1 MVTENKRRSTTKKP
15 KKANNLR
22 YAEYYDMQET
32 FDGLYAKAAK
42 GETFDSLMDLIFSKD
57 NILLAYRNIKGNGG
71 SVTPGTDGL
80 TIRAIEKCS
89 PETLVQKVR
98 NITKNYSPRA
108 VRRKE
113 IPKQSDPSKTR
124 PLGIPCIWDRLIQQC
139 ILQVLEPICEAKFSE
154 NSYGFRPNRD
164 CEQAIAAS
172 YRHMQQSHL
181 HYVVEFDIKGF
192 FDNVDHSKLIK
203 QMWALGI
210 RDKRLI
216 YIVKR
221 ILKAPIQLE
230 NGTTAAPVKG
240 TPQGGIISP
249 LLANIV
255 LNELDWWVESQWA
268 DNPVAVARGRNR
280 QLGGN
285 TVFDKSHGYRAMR
298 TTRLKEMHIVR
309 YADDFRIFCQNKDS
323 AERTLIAVTKWLKE
337 RLRLDVSPEKTQV
350 VNLNKHYSE
359 FLGIKMR
366 LTKKKNKLVVQSRV
380 SEKAVKRIKTE
391 AKQKIKNIA
400 RPPKGMTEA
409 RAILNY
415 NAFVMGEHNY
425 YQMATG
431 VSLDFRD
438 IGYELTRTM
447 KRLGDRLKKEP
458 KDNIG
463 GAVVDRYSCSK
474 LMRYIKNLPVA
485 PISYVRTKAPM
496 CKKRSIQ
503 KYTPE
508 GRAEIHE
515 NLGFDTKM
523 LRALLR
529 QEVHEQSAAYADNRL
544 SLFCAQ
550 YGKCAV
556 TGQVFESLG
565 DIHCHHK
572 LPKNR
577 GGRDNYQN
585 LIIVRESVHIL
596 IHATSEST
604 IAKCLSE
611 LSLNKRQL
619 AKLNK
624 LRKEAGNPPVSA

>member
-1 MVTENKRRSTTKKP
+1 
-15 KKANNLR
+15 
-22 YAEYYDMQET
+22 MQEV
-32 FDGLYAKAAK
+32 FDRLYA
-42 GETFDSLMDLIFSKD
+42 DSKNGNNFYKLYEIITSKQ
-57 NILLAYRNIKGNGG
+57 NIRLAYRNIKTNSG
-71 SVTPGTDGL
+71 STTAGVDGK
-80 TIRAIEKCS
+80 TIKDIQKCS
-89 PETLVQKVR
+89 EQYVIQKIR
-98 NITKNYSPRA
+98 NKLNNYQPQPVKR
-108 VRRKE
+108 VY
-113 IPKQSDPSKTR
+113 IPKPGSDKTR
-124 PLGIPCIWDRLIQQC
+124 PLGIPTIWDRLVQQC
-139 ILQVLEPICEAKFSE
+139 ILQVLEPVCEPKFY
-154 NSYGFRPNRD
+154 NHSYGFRQNRS
-164 CEQAIAAS
+164 CEHAISRVVTLINLA
-172 YRHMQQSHL
+172 RH
-181 HYVVEFDIKGF
+181 YYCVDIDIKGF
-192 FDNVDHSKLIK
+192 FDNVNHGKLLK
-203 QMWALGI
+203 QMWTLGI
-210 RDKRLI
+210 RDKRVLSI
-216 YIVKR
+216 ISKM
-221 ILKAPIQLE
+221 LKAEIYGEGIP
-230 NGTTAAPVKG
+230 TRG

>member
-1 MVTENKRRSTTKKP
+1 MVTKSKKHSKTKKP
-15 KKANNLR
+15 KKVNKLR
-22 YAEYYDMQET
+22 YVEYYDMQQT
-32 FDGLYAKAAK
+32 FDGLYAKSK
-42 GETFDSLMDLIFSKD
+42 GGEVFENLTDLIFSRD

-80 TIRAIEKCS
+80 TIREVEKCT
-89 PETLVQKVR
+89 PEELIQKVR
-98 NITKNYSPRA
+98 SITKNYNPRA

-124 PLGIPCIWDRLIQQC
+124 PLGIPCVWDRLVQQC

-164 CEQAIAAS
+164 CEQSVAAA

-181 HYVVEFDIKGF
+181 QYVVEFDIKGF
-192 FDNVDHSKLIK
+192 FDNVDHSKLIR
-203 QMWALGI
+203 QMWAMGI
-210 RDKRLI
+210 RDKHLI

-221 ILKAPIQLE
+221 ILKAPIRLE
-230 NGTTAAPVKG
+230 NGTTVVSEKG

-255 LNELDWWVESQWA
+255 LNELDWWVESQWEN
-268 DNPVAVARGRNR
+268 NPVAVERSRTR
-280 QLGGN
+280 QLGQK
-285 TVFDKSHGYRAMR
+285 TVFDKSGEYRVMR

-309 YADDFRIFCQNKDS
+309 YADDFRIFCPNKDS

-337 RLRLDVSPEKTQV
+337 RLRLDVSPEKTRV
-350 VNLNKHYSE
+350 VNLNKKYSE
-359 FLGIKMR
+359 FLGIRMR
-366 LTKKKNKLVVQSRV
+366 LTKKKNKLVVKSRV
-380 SEKAVKRIKTE
+380 SEKAVRRIKAE
-391 AKQKIKNIA
+391 AKQKIKDIA
-400 RPPKGMTEA
+400 HPPKGMTEA

-425 YQMATG
+425 YRIATG
-431 VSLDFRD
+431 VCLDFRD
-438 IGYELTRTM
+438 IGYEVNQTM

-458 KDNIG
+458 KEKIG
-463 GAVVDRYSCSK
+463 GAVADRYGTSK
-474 LMRYIKNLPVA
+474 LIRYIKNLPVA
-485 PISYVRTKAPM
+485 PISYVRTKPRM

-515 NLGFDTKM
+515 NIGFDTEM
-523 LRALLR
+523 LKTLMR
-529 QEVHEQSAAYADNRL
+529 QEVHGQSAAYADNRL

-556 TGQVFESLG
+556 TGQVFETLG

-572 LPKNR
+572 LPKSK

-585 LIIVRESVHIL
+585 LVIVRESVHIL
-596 IHATSEST
+596 IHATSEQT
-604 IAKCLSE
+604 IRKYLSE
-611 LSLNKRQL
+611 LNLNKRQL
-619 AKLNK
+619 TKLNK
-624 LRKEAGNPPVSA
+624 LRKEAGNTPVSD

>member
-1 MVTENKRRSTTKKP
+1 M
-15 KKANNLR
+15 
-22 YAEYYDMQET
+22 
-32 FDGLYAKAAK
+32 
-42 GETFDSLMDLIFSKD
+42 
-57 NILLAYRNIKGNGG
+57 
-71 SVTPGTDGL
+71 
-80 TIRAIEKCS
+80 
-89 PETLVQKVR
+89 
-98 NITKNYSPRA
+98 
-108 VRRKE
+108 
-113 IPKQSDPSKTR
+113 
-124 PLGIPCIWDRLIQQC
+124 
-139 ILQVLEPICEAKFSE
+139 
-154 NSYGFRPNRD
+154 
-164 CEQAIAAS
+164 
-172 YRHMQQSHL
+172 
-181 HYVVEFDIKGF
+181 
-192 FDNVDHSKLIK
+192 
-203 QMWALGI
+203 
-210 RDKRLI
+210 
-216 YIVKR
+216 
-221 ILKAPIQLE
+221 
-230 NGTTAAPVKG
+230 
-240 TPQGGIISP
+240 
-249 LLANIV
+249 

-337 RLRLDVSPEKTQV
+337 RLRLDVSPEKTRV

-438 IGYELTRTM
+438 IGYEVTRTM

-463 GAVVDRYSCSK
+463 GAVVDRYSSSK

-515 NLGFDTKM
+515 NLGFDTRM
-523 LRALLR
+523 LKALLR

-577 GGRDNYQN
+577 GGRDNYLN

-604 IAKCLSE
+604 ITKHLSE

-624 LRKEAGNPPVSA
+624 LRKEAGNPPVLPNRFRQKQGQTT